1 VAELQA
7 AGNAQVA
14 SVVAAAWSL
23 LTDDFDV

>member
-14 SVVAAAWSL
+14 SVAAAAWRL
-23 LTDDFDV
+23 LTEDLP